1 MKGRKPKPTA
11 RQLSEGDPRKLGVH
25 KLEAKLAA
33 EPRASKG
40 LGDCP
45 RHLRGR
51 ARAAWNFWSEELAA
65 MNMDRRPD
73 RMMLEGACVAYETAV
88 YAYETLEKQGRLIAK
103 RKMVTKRV
111 LDPQTNAMVE
121 TSELLVVDVKTHPA
135 VIVQRSAWMQLRA
148 FCSEFGLSPVSRQ
161 RVAAEKKDDGLE
173 DLAALLSRP
182 REPKAPPVVVQ

>member
-11 RQLSEGDPRKLGVH
+11 RQVSEGDPRKLGVH

-33 EPRASKG
+33 EPKASKG
-40 LGDCP
+40 LPGCP

-51 ARAAWNFWSEELAA
+51 ARYAWNFWSEELAA

-73 RMMLEGACVAYETAV
+73 AMALEGACVAYETAV

-111 LDPQTNAMVE
+111 LDPETNTLVE
-121 TSELLVVDVKTHPA
+121 TSELVVVGVQTHPA
-135 VIVQRSAWMQLRA
+135 VIIGRSAWMQLRA
-148 FCSEFGLSPVSRQ
+148 FCSEFGFSPVSRQ
-161 RVAAEKKDDGLE
+161 RVAMEKKDDGLE
-173 DLAALLSRP
+173 DLASILSRP